1 MIVKMKRV
9 AVLCTASSEHETL
22 EALQSLGVLHLDAD
36 GRSEAP
42 ALKEA
47 QYSLDNASKALAAV
61 QSAAAARR
69 PDAAEPAA
77 NGRGEEGEATPESV
91 LEKVSRID
99 ALGAKIAELGRH
111 IAAYRPFGDFSPA
124 DFRALEASGLRL
136 RLFRAPAGQ
145 VPEAADGQA
154 VRIVAED
161 PKEKAVYGLAIGDV
175 AFADTVETLPV
186 PGKSPSE
193 TEAELAA
200 ARAELA
206 AEEDALAGCA
216 GSLERLREFVAE
228 RTTMRDFASAQASM
242 GSGEGVKWLAG
253 YIPEVKLPG
262 LREAA
267 KSHGWGIAARDPEDG
282 EEPPTLIEPPRLFRP
297 IVALFDML
305 GIAPG
310 YREADVSVVFYSF
323 FTIFFAMLVGDAGYG
338 LLILALVAF
347 LRLKFRKAP
356 SAPFMLMGVFSLA
369 TIAWGV
375 MTATYFGIPSAAIPA
390 WMKPATSVWLDSQS
404 PEGQSHV
411 MQLCFLIGAAHLSI
425 ARIWNAVQLFPS
437 KKFLAQIGWLGI
449 VWTMYCAACKVAVG
463 VPFPSFMG
471 YVAIVSTL
479 LIALF
484 MLDRS
489 ELKTNGVELGMLP
502 LNIVSGLGDIISYV
516 RLYAVGLSSVMVAQN
531 FNAMATGL
539 QLPMALKIP
548 CMALIL
554 LLGHGLNLAMGAL
567 SILVHAVRL
576 NTLEFSNHKG
586 ITWSGYAY
594 EPFRDRAGRK

>member
-1 MIVKMKRV
+1 MIVRMKRV
-9 AVLCTASSEHETL
+9 AVLCTAASEQETL
-22 EALQSLGVLHLDAD
+22 EALQSLGVLHIDAD

-47 QYSLDNASKALAAV
+47 QASLDNAAKALAAV
-61 QSAAAARR
+61 VAAAKAAGAEQESAAA
-69 PDAAEPAA
+69 PDAA
-77 NGRGEEGEATPESV
+77 ATPESV
-91 LEKVSRID
+91 LATVSRID
-99 ALGAKIAELGRH
+99 ALGAQIADHERRL
-111 IAAYRPFGDFSPA
+111 ATYAPFGDFNPA
-124 DFRALEASGLRL
+124 DFRAIEAAGLRL

-145 VPEAADGQA
+145 IPEAAAGQA
-154 VRIVAED
+154 VRLLAED
-161 PKEKAVYGLAIGDV
+161 AKEKVAYGLAIGDV
-175 AFADTVETLPV
+175 AFADAVETLPV
-186 PGKSPSE
+186 PDKSPKESA
-193 TEAELAA
+193 AELDA
-200 ARAELA
+200 ARASLHAEEAALA
-206 AEEDALAGCA
+206 ARGPEI
-216 GSLERLREFVAE
+216 ERLKGFVAE
-228 RTTMRDFASAQASM
+228 RTTVRDFAAAQASM
-242 GSGEGVKWLAG
+242 GAQGGVKWLTG
-253 YIPEVKLPG
+253 FMPEEKLPD

-267 KSHGWGIAARDPEDG
+267 AAHGWGVAARDPVDD
-282 EEPPTLIEPPRLFRP
+282 EEPPTLIAPPKLFRP

-338 LLILALVAF
+338 LLILALTAF
-347 LRLKFRKAP
+347 LRVKFRKAP

-369 TIAWGV
+369 TIIWGV
-375 MTATYFGIPSAAIPA
+375 LTATYFGIPSDALPA
-390 WMKPATSVWLDSQS
+390 CLKPASAAWLDSQS

-411 MQLCFLIGAAHLSI
+411 MQLCFLIGAAHLSV
-425 ARIWNAVQLFPS
+425 ARVWNAVQLFPS

-449 VWTMYCAACKVAVG
+449 VWTMYCAACKVAVNI
-463 VPFPSFMG
+463 PFPSFMG
-471 YVAIVSTL
+471 PVAVVSSL

-489 ELKTNGVELGMLP
+489 ELKSKGVELGMLP

-531 FNAMATGL
+531 FNSMATGL
-539 QLPMALKIP
+539 QLPMAVKIP
-548 CMALIL
+548 CMVLIL

-586 ITWSGYAY
+586 VTWSGYAY
-594 EPFRDRAGRK
+594 SPFRGSRRGTK